1 DTALY
6 RAKHEGRNT
15 WVFYNREMNVATF
28 ERLVLESQLR
38 TAIETGQLRAYFQP
52 KVRLS
57 DGRLAGAEALV
68 RWQHPD
74 HGLIPPG
81 RFIPVAEASSLIVDL
96 GDWMLAEVCR
106 QLAIWRGAGLPPLTV
121 AVNLAARHFRDPGF
135 GERIEALLTAHGLPA
150 QALELELTESSLLE
164 AGARTAET
172 MLTLRRLGL
181 GLAIDDFGVGY
192 SSLSYLKRL
201 PLTAL
206 KIDRSFVRDLVTNPD
221 DCMLAATI
229 IALGHGL
236 GLKVVAEGVENE
248 EQRRIL
254 LNQGC
259 DLAQGYLF
267 DPPMPAEQFA
277 DWLVRASITG

>member
-1 DTALY
+1 
-6 RAKHEGRNT
+6 
-15 WVFYNREMNVATF
+15 
-28 ERLVLESQLR
+28 
-38 TAIETGQLRAYFQP
+38 
-52 KVRLS
+52 
-57 DGRLAGAEALV
+57 
-68 RWQHPD
+68 
-74 HGLIPPG
+74 
-81 RFIPVAEASSLIVDL
+81 
-96 GDWMLAEVCR
+96 
-106 QLAIWRGAGLPPLTV
+106 
-121 AVNLAARHFRDPGF
+121 
-135 GERIEALLTAHGLPA
+135 
-150 QALELELTESSLLE
+150 
-164 AGARTAET
+164 

-206 KIDRSFVRDLVTNPD
+206 KIDRSFVRDLVDNPD